1 MNIIGIPTT
10 GNTTAKH
17 NVIQRSL
24 AGLSPYTMAKWMS
37 LVFGF
42 HAQMTSSLPLYL
54 YLCFSVSLFAV
65 CFRFGVMVMVCWQLQ
80 LNSTAT
86 VCSVLIQC
94 WVLRVE
100 ELNAIMYVSVEV
112 CYLLFAAC
120 SLATATGCNCATATA
135 QPATVQRAG
144 QRATSNEQRE
154 VWCGS
159 KSVEKSFENLKIP
172 KNWQKARK

>member
-1 MNIIGIPTT
+1 M
-10 GNTTAKH
+10 
-17 NVIQRSL
+17 
-24 AGLSPYTMAKWMS
+24 LS
-37 LVFGF
+37 
-42 HAQMTSSLPLYL
+42 
-54 YLCFSVSLFAV
+54 
-65 CFRFGVMVMVCWQLQ
+65 
-80 LNSTAT
+80 
-86 VCSVLIQC
+86 
-94 WVLRVE
+94 VLRVE

-120 SLATATGCNCATATA
+120 SLVTATGCNCATATA